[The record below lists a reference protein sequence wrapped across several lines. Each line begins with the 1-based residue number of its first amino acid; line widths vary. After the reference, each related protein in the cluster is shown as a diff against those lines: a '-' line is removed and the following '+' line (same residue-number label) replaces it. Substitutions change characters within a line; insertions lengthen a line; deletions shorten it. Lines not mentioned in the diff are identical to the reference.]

1 MKKEK
6 TIPLIVQKAI
16 MIVGF
21 PIWFPIAIAI
31 FFAGLIWAL
40 LSATVE
46 ILLETDSDKGY
57 W

>member
-1 MKKEK
+1 MKNEK